1 MKKIKWTI
9 LILLNIFL
17 ELFCLWLL
25 LYFNTFI
32 NESFIPDRFIW
43 VNGTR
48 ADRPLLAGVI
58 ESNLIL
64 CGEAI
69 IIMFIFYLL
78 NRWLFVDLLALDKPN
93 IIAKR
98 IFILSGLFTFIIILV
113 TTILELK

>member
-1 MKKIKWTI
+1 MKKIKWII

-48 ADRPLLAGVI
+48 PDKPLLAGVL
-58 ESNLIL
+58 ENNLIL

-69 IIMFIFYLL
+69 TILFICYLL
-78 NRWLFVDLLALDKPN
+78 NRWVFVDLLALDKPN

-98 IFILSGLFTFIIILV
+98 IFILLGLFTFIIILV
-113 TTILELK
+113 TTVLELK

>member
-1 MKKIKWTI
+1 MQKFKWTI

-25 LYFNTFI
+25 LYLNTFI
-32 NESFIPDRFIW
+32 NEFFIPDRFIW

-48 ADRPLLAGVI
+48 PDKPVLAGVI

-64 CGEAI
+64 CGQAI
-69 IIMFIFYLL
+69 IILFIFYLL

-98 IFILSGLFTFIIILV
+98 IFILSGLFTFTIILV